1 MSDKRDKVIRAAGGL
16 VWRGS
21 GDSRE
26 IALVHR
32 AQYDDWSLPKGKV
45 EDGET
50 WVAAALREV
59 EEETGCSVSLDE
71 FAGCS
76 CYSVKG
82 IAKVVLFWHMILD
95 SETVFEPN
103 KETDELIWLS
113 AVEATRRL
121 DYDTERALL
130 TEHSKLD

>member
-1 MSDKRDKVIRAAGGL
+1 MPKRKDDVIRAAGGL
-16 VWRGS
+16 VWRGADE
-21 GDSRE
+21 GRE
-26 IALVHR
+26 LALVHR

-45 EDGET
+45 EEGES

-59 EEETGCSVSLDE
+59 EEETGCSVRLDE

-95 SETVFEPN
+95 SETVFKPN
-103 KETDELIWLS
+103 KETDELIWLP
-113 AVEATRRL
+113 AVEAARKL
-121 DYDTERALL
+121 DYDSERALL
-130 TEHSKLD
+130 TEPSKLG

>member
-1 MSDKRDKVIRAAGGL
+1 MLKRKDDVIRAAGGL
-16 VWRGS
+16 VWRGVEK
-21 GDSRE
+21 GKE

-32 AQYDDWSLPKGKV
+32 AEYDDWSLPKGKV

-59 EEETGCSVSLDE
+59 EEETGCSVSLGE

-82 IAKVVLFWHMILD
+82 RAKVVLFWHMILD
-95 SETVFEPN
+95 RETVFEPN

-113 AVEATRRL
+113 AVEAARKL
-121 DYDTERALL
+121 DYDSERALL
-130 TEHSKLD
+130 TEHSKLE

>member
-1 MSDKRDKVIRAAGGL
+1 MSKRREDVIRAAGGL
-16 VWRGS
+16 VWRVTKN
-21 GDSRE
+21 SRE

-45 EDGET
+45 EKGET

-59 EEETGCSVSLDE
+59 EEETGCTVRLGR

-76 CYSVKG
+76 CYTVKG
-82 IAKVVLFWHMILD
+82 IAKVVLFWHMMLD

-103 KETDELIWLS
+103 EETDELIWLP
-113 AVEATRRL
+113 AVEAASKL
-121 DYDTERALL
+121 DYDSERVLL
-130 TEHSKLD
+130 NNSN